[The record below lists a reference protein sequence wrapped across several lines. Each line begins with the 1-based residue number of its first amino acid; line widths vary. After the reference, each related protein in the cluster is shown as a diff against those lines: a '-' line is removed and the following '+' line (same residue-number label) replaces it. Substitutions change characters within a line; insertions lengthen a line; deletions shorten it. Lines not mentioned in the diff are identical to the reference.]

1 MIKENFAVDI
11 EHYRRVVAISVNASS
26 GFGDRAQDAARIWG

>member
-11 EHYRRVVAISVNASS
+11 EHYRLVAISVNASS